1 LEGWT
6 AQMKSKMNDEYLRME
21 PEQWNAMEDVNWQ
34 FFIIHKA
41 KSKRKA
47 ETKVES

>member
-6 AQMKSKMNDEYLRME
+6 AQMKSRMNDEYLRME
-21 PEQWNAMEDVNWQ
+21 QWNATEVVNWQ

-47 ETKVES
+47 ETKVKS